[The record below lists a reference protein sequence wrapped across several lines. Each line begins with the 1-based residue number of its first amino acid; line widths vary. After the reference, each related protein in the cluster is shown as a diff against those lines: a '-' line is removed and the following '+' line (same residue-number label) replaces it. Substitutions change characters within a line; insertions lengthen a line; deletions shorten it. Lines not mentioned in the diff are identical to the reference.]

1 MSERQSPTGMRRFA
15 KLFVFELWP
24 WYLGGAACLA
34 ITNIISLEIPQL
46 AKALVNHLHE
56 GVKATDVDAA
66 KLPNLALAIMG
77 LGLAQIFV
85 RSSSRI
91 LIFWPGRKLEAS
103 SKSYIFRRVMRLP
116 QRFYD
121 RYGMGDLISRFS
133 NDLGQLRIFFAFGVL
148 QILNL
153 IFISG
158 FTLIQMLKVHKLL
171 TLSALCPIVLML
183 IITKII
189 MPKMQAFTRKN
200 QEAVGL
206 LTNRVTETFTNIHVI
221 QTNASERSFQ
231 ALIAEENQKVYATD
245 MKVLMLRTLF
255 FPLMTALTG
264 LSQLIVLFYGG
275 LLVTEKLISIGDIL
289 AFNIYLS
296 YLAFPLTS
304 IGIIISVYQRSK
316 TALERIEPFFS
327 ETLEGK
333 DETAKAVSPGQ
344 ADAQVVIRD
353 LNFQYPSSEH
363 QVLAGLNLSIRKGE
377 MLGVCGAVGS
387 GKSTLF
393 HLLTRLYN
401 PPEETMF
408 IEGKDVLAIDAQEL
422 RENVAYALQKVHLFS
437 ASIRDNLAFGLT
449 QKPSEEDM
457 IAAAK
462 AAQIYKEIEAFPE
475 KWDTQIGEKGL
486 RLSGG
491 QKQRLALAQLFLRR
505 PKLLLLD
512 DVLSAVDNL
521 TEARLIQEFRKLNCT
536 MIINSHR
543 GSVLDLCDRV
553 IYLKDGGIFDQ
564 GPFQELM
571 LRHPELQEEIHEQ
584 VAPET
589 TV

>member
-1 MSERQSPTGMRRFA
+1 MRRFA

-56 GVKATDVDAA
+56 GVKAADADAA

-158 FTLIQMLKVHKLL
+158 FTLIQMLKVHRLL

-189 MPKMQAFTRKN
+189 MPKMQTFTRKN

-221 QTNASERSFQ
+221 QTNASEPSFQ

-275 LLVTEKLISIGDIL
+275 YLVTKSLISIGDIL

-304 IGIIISVYQRSK
+304 IGIIITVYQRSK

-327 ETLEGK
+327 ETLEGREVKEKVK
-333 DETAKAVSPGQ
+333 DPASALSPETN
-344 ADAQVVIRD
+344 AQIVIVG
-353 LNFQYPSSEH
+353 LNFRYPGSEH
-363 QVLAGLNLSIRKGE
+363 QVLKDLNLSIRKGE

-401 PPEETMF
+401 PPEQS
-408 IEGKDVLAIDAQEL
+408 IYLEGQDILAIEAQDL

-449 QKPSEEDM
+449 TKPSDEEM
-457 IAAAK
+457 IAGAK
-462 AAQIYKEIEAFPE
+462 AAQIYNEIEEFPE
-475 KWDTQIGEKGL
+475 KWATQIGEKGL

-491 QKQRLALAQLFLRR
+491 QKQRLALARLFLRR

-521 TEARLIQEFRKLNCT
+521 TEARLIQEFRKLHCT

-543 GSVLDLCDRV
+543 VSVLDLCDRV
-553 IYLKDGGIFDQ
+553 LYLKDGQIIDQ

-584 VAPET
+584 AAPET
-589 TV
+589 SV

>member
-1 MSERQSPTGMRRFA
+1 MSQTGLRRFS
-15 KLFVFELWP
+15 KLFVLELWP
-24 WYLGGAACLA
+24 WYLGGALCLA
-34 ITNIISLEIPQL
+34 VTNIISLEIPQL

-56 GVKATDVDAA
+56 GVKASAVDASR
-66 KLPNLALAIMG
+66 LEYLALAIIG

-116 QRFYD
+116 QIFFD
-121 RYGMGDLISRFS
+121 RYGMGDLISRFA
-133 NDLGQLRIFFAFGVL
+133 NDIGQLRIFFAFGVL

-153 IFISG
+153 IFISV
-158 FTLIQMLKVHKLL
+158 FTLYQMLQVHRLL
-171 TLSALCPIVLML
+171 TLSSLVPIIIML
-183 IITKII
+183 VITRII
-189 MPKMQAFTRKN
+189 MPRMQAFTRKN

-231 ALIAEENQKVYATD
+231 KLIAEENEKVYATD
-245 MKVLMLRTLF
+245 MKVLLLRTLF

-275 LLVTEKLISIGDIL
+275 ILVTSGKISIGDIL

-316 TALERIEPFFS
+316 TALERIDPFFTQ
-327 ETLEGK
+327 TLESQEHAGG
-333 DETAKAVSPGQ
+333 DRPLPTAVKPMQ
-344 ADAQVVIRD
+344 LLIQD
-353 LNFQYPSSEH
+353 LHFHYPSSEH
-363 QVLAGLNLSIRKGE
+363 QVFTGIRLELPKGE

-401 PPEETMF
+401 PPRGTIF
-408 IEGKDVLAIDAQEL
+408 FEGQDILDLDPQDL
-422 RENVAYALQKVHLFS
+422 RESISYALQKVHLFS
-437 ASIRDNLAFGLT
+437 ASIRDNLAFGMKRIPSDEELT
-449 QKPSEEDM
+449 Q
-457 IAAAK
+457 ATR
-462 AAQIYKEIEAFPE
+462 AAQVYNEIESFPE
-475 KWDTQIGEKGL
+475 KWNTEIGEKGL

-491 QKQRLALAQLFLRR
+491 QKQRLALARLFLRK
-505 PKLLLLD
+505 PQILLLD

-543 GSVLDLCDRV
+543 SSVLELCDRV
-553 IYLKDGGIFDQ
+553 LYLKEGRIFDQ
-564 GPFQELM
+564 GPFKDLI

-584 VAPET
+584 ATPET
-589 TV
+589 AL

>member
-1 MSERQSPTGMRRFA
+1 MRRFA

-34 ITNIISLEIPQL
+34 VTNLISLEIPQL
-46 AKALVNHLHE
+46 AKSLVNHLHE
-56 GVKATDVDAA
+56 GMQASGIEAA
-66 KLPNLALAIMG
+66 QLPNVALAIIG

-121 RYGMGDLISRFS
+121 RFGMGDLISRFS
-133 NDLGQLRIFFAFGVL
+133 NDLGQLRIFFAFGIL

-153 IFISG
+153 IFISA
-158 FTLIQMLKVHKLL
+158 FTLFQMLKVHGLL

-183 IITKII
+183 IMTRII
-189 MPKMQAFTRKN
+189 MPKMQIFTRKN

-231 ALIAEENQKVYATD
+231 SLIAEENQKVYASD

-255 FPLMTALTG
+255 LPLMTALTG

-275 LLVTEKLISIGDIL
+275 YLVTKGLISIGDIL

-316 TALERIEPFFS
+316 TALERIEPFFT
-327 ETLEGK
+327 EPLEAPQNESGS
-333 DETAKAVSPGQ
+333 TRLPAAQ
-344 ADAQVVIRD
+344 ADQVVIKD
-353 LNFQYPSSEH
+353 LNFQYPGSDH
-363 QVLAGLNLSIRKGE
+363 VVFRHMNLTIAPGE

-393 HLLTRLYN
+393 HLLTRIYN
-401 PPEETMF
+401 PPERAIAF
-408 IEGKDVLAIDAQEL
+408 EGRDLLAHDPQQL
-422 RENVAYALQKVHLFS
+422 REDIAYALQKVHLFS
-437 ASIRDNLAFGLT
+437 ASIRDNLAFGM
-449 QKPSEEDM
+449 KERPSDAQLL
-457 IAAAK
+457 AAAR
-462 AAQIYKEIEAFPE
+462 AAQILKEIEGFPE
-475 KWDTQIGEKGL
+475 SWDTQIGEKGL

-491 QKQRLALAQLFLRR
+491 QKQRLALARLFLRR

-553 IYLKDGGIFDQ
+553 LYLKDGQVFDQ
-564 GPFQELM
+564 GPFQDLIF
-571 LRHPELQEEIHEQ
+571 RHPELQEEIHEQ
-584 VAPET
+584 AAPET
-589 TV
+589 SV

>member
-1 MSERQSPTGMRRFA
+1 MSQTGMRRFA

-24 WYLGGAACLA
+24 WYLGGAICLA
-34 ITNIISLEIPQL
+34 VSNLISLKIPQL
-46 AKALVNHLHE
+46 AKALVNHLHD
-56 GVKATDVDAA
+56 GVKAADLDAA
-66 KLPNLALAIMG
+66 RLPILALTIIG
-77 LGLAQIFV
+77 LGIAQIFV

-103 SKSYIFRRVMRLP
+103 SKSYIFQRVMRLP
-116 QRFYD
+116 QTFFDRF
-121 RYGMGDLISRFS
+121 GMGDLISRFS

-153 IFISG
+153 IFISA
-158 FTLIQMLKVHKLL
+158 FTLYQMLQVHVWL
-171 TLSALCPIVLML
+171 TLSSLFPIILML
-183 IITKII
+183 IITRII

-206 LTNRVTETFTNIHVI
+206 LTNRVTEAFTNIHVI
-221 QTNASERSFQ
+221 QANASERSFQ
-231 ALIAEENQKVYATD
+231 KLIAEENEKVYSTD
-245 MKVLMLRTLF
+245 MKVLLLRTLF

-275 LLVTEKLISIGDIL
+275 HLVTDGLISVGDIL

-304 IGIIISVYQRSK
+304 IGIIMSVYQRSK

-327 ETLEGK
+327 EALEAKQGK
-333 DETAKAVSPGQ
+333 LGLPPFETTPLVM
-344 ADAQVVIRD
+344 IRG
-353 LNFQYPSSEH
+353 LHFQYPGAAH
-363 QVLAGLNLSIRKGE
+363 VVFKKLDLDIVKGE
-377 MLGVCGAVGS
+377 MVGVCGAIGS

-393 HLLTRLYN
+393 HILTRLYN
-401 PPEETMF
+401 PPAQSLF
-408 IEGKDVLAIDAQEL
+408 FEGQDVLAMEPQEL
-422 RENVAYALQKVHLFS
+422 REVITYALQKVHLFS
-437 ASIRDNLAFGLT
+437 ASIRDNLAFGLKT
-449 QKPSEEDM
+449 RPSDAQM
-457 IAAAK
+457 VAAARS
-462 AAQIYKEIEAFPE
+462 AQILREIESFPE
-475 KWDTQIGEKGL
+475 AWDTQIGEKGL

-491 QKQRLALAQLFLRR
+491 QKQRVALARIFLRR

-543 GSVLDLCDRV
+543 SSVLHLCDRV
-553 IYLKDGGIFDQ
+553 LYLKEGLVFDQ

-584 VAPET
+584 AAPET

>member
-1 MSERQSPTGMRRFA
+1 MSQTGMRRFA

-34 ITNIISLEIPQL
+34 VTNMISLEIPQL
-46 AKALVNHLHE
+46 AKSIVNHLHE
-56 GVKATDVDAA
+56 GLTTADGDQ
-66 KLPNLALAIMG
+66 LPKLALAIMG

-116 QRFYD
+116 QYFFDRF
-121 RYGMGDLISRFS
+121 GMGDLISRFS

-153 IFISG
+153 IFISA
-158 FTLIQMLKVHKLL
+158 FTLYQMLKVHKYL
-171 TLSALCPIVLML
+171 TLSALAPIILML
-183 IITKII
+183 IITRII
-189 MPKMQAFTRKN
+189 MPRMQAFTRKN

-221 QTNASERSFQ
+221 QTNASERSFLK
-231 ALIAEENQKVYATD
+231 LIAEENEKVYATD
-245 MKVLMLRTLF
+245 MKVLLLRTLF

-275 LLVTEKLISIGDIL
+275 YLVTQGLISIGDIL

-304 IGIIISVYQRSK
+304 IGIIIAVYQRSK
-316 TALERIEPFFS
+316 TALERIEPFFTS
-327 ETLEGK
+327 DLEHARQDSAGALASSALQVEIK
-333 DETAKAVSPGQ
+333 NLSFTYPGTEHS
-344 ADAQVVIRD
+344 V
-353 LNFQYPSSEH
+353 LNEF
-363 QVLAGLNLSIRKGE
+363 NLSIHVGE

-393 HLLTRLYN
+393 SILTRLYD
-401 PPEETMF
+401 PPAGTVF
-408 IEGKDVLAIDAQEL
+408 LDGKDILTEDPQDL
-422 RENVAYALQKVHLFS
+422 RDKIAYALQKVHLFS
-437 ASIRDNLAFGLT
+437 ATLKENLSFGLKAT
-449 QKPSEEDM
+449 PSPEALT
-457 IAAAK
+457 AAARS
-462 AAQIYKEIEAFPE
+462 AQILKEIEGFPE
-475 KWDTQIGEKGL
+475 QWETQIGEKGL

-491 QKQRLALAQLFLRR
+491 QKQRLALARVFMRR

-521 TEARLIQEFRKLNCT
+521 TEARLIQEFRRLNCT

-553 IYLKDGGIFDQ
+553 LYLKDGRIFDQ
-564 GPFQELM
+564 GPFPELIG
-571 LRHPELQEEIHEQ
+571 RHPELQEEIHEQ
-584 VAPET
+584 AAPET
-589 TV
+589 ILG